1 MTASESTHVD
11 RTCKARLSL
20 VPAVW
25 AVCAMIAFAI
35 VQTFRIGMYDIRIP
49 LIIAMLLVGACAY
62 FTARAYQD
70 WMARQLQS

>member
-1 MTASESTHVD
+1 
-11 RTCKARLSL
+11 
-20 VPAVW
+20 
-25 AVCAMIAFAI
+25 MIAFAI